1 MGKEKMSDD
10 IGETAR
16 RPSQSCQKNFKPW
29 IWALA
34 VMVLFTLG
42 WCVYEAQKRG
52 GYFGRFFKDQ
62 RGVQSA
68 LNTVAVPGS
77 ARSLQTSYHSI
88 IESVRPAVI
97 SIDAVR
103 QDQNANP
110 GDPIAN
116 YARIGSGVI
125 IDPRGYALSSMHV
138 VDGASSLKATVY
150 SPSGALEYP
159 IKIVKGDR
167 TSDLVLLRIQGDGP
181 FPHASLG
188 DSNSVRT
195 GDVVISI
202 GSPFG
207 FEQSVT
213 SGIISSR
220 NRTLNVGGMVY
231 ENLIQTDSSINKGS
245 SGGPLINAKGDVI
258 AINTA
263 IYSPDGAFSGISFAV
278 PINRSLDLLGGV
290 IDFQNEPPPVASGQ
304 LAAWSNTGRQIGNSY
319 RLADGQ
325 ILTPPHNYR
334 GTCTECHPQFRSP
347 EFVPNFLR
355 PGLVLPAAPGQL
367 AALSGTGKQIGNSYR
382 LPGGKVFTPPHKY
395 RGKCICCHPQ
405 LLQGFAPKNPN
416 TGQGPNQVWGQ
427 RRYLGP
433 GLGGGPWCPVAGPN
447 SISLGMTVSD
457 VDDVT
462 ANQNNMMRPGGVFV
476 LSLTPGMPADA
487 AGLQRGD
494 VITRIDGRKIQDSN
508 SFDQI
513 LGAKGGSSINL
524 VILRFGVRRT
534 VKVRMTQG
542 GAAQAM
548 AGTTPIKQP
557 TEFTWLG
564 TEIIPLPPGTGK
576 EGVYVAEAGGLL
588 GVAGIKQG
596 DIIKGINNTPVTDL
610 YSFINLSKKA
620 DIKKGFLL
628 DIIRSGNPLYITV
641 KG

>member
-10 IGETAR
+10 IGETAQ
-16 RPSQSCQKNFKPW
+16 RPSQSCPKNFKPW

-34 VMVLFTLG
+34 VMVLFTVG

-52 GYFGRFFKDQ
+52 GYFGRFFKGRTWEDKDQ
-62 RGVQSA
+62 RGVPSA
-68 LNTVAVPGS
+68 LNTAAVPGS

-110 GDPIAN
+110 GWPIAN
-116 YARIGSGVI
+116 YSRIGSGVI

-159 IKIVKGDR
+159 IKVVKGDR

-188 DSNSVRT
+188 DSNSIRT

-304 LAAWSNTGRQIGNSY
+304 LAAWSKTGRQIGNSY

-334 GTCTECHPQFRSP
+334 GTCTECHPQFLTP
-347 EFVPNFLR
+347 GFVPNFLR
-355 PGLVLPAAPGQL
+355 PGLVLPAAPGQ
-367 AALSGTGKQIGNSYR
+367 
-382 LPGGKVFTPPHKY
+382 
-395 RGKCICCHPQ
+395 
-405 LLQGFAPKNPN
+405 
-416 TGQGPNQVWGQ
+416 GPNQVWGQ

-433 GLGGGPWCPVAGPN
+433 GCAVAGPN
-447 SISLGMTVSD
+447 NISLGMTVSD
-457 VDDVT
+457 VDAVI
-462 ANQNNMMRPGGVFV
+462 AGQNNMMRPGGVFV
-476 LSLTPGMPADA
+476 TNVTPGMPADA

-494 VITRIDGRKIQDSN
+494 VIIRVEGRKIQDSN
-508 SFDQI
+508 SFRTI

-534 VKVRMTQG
+534 VKVRMTQR
-542 GAAQAM
+542 GAAQAV
-548 AGTTPIKQP
+548 AGTVIKQP

-564 TEIIPLPPGTGK
+564 TEIIPLPPGAGK
-576 EGVYVAEAGGLL
+576 TGVYVAEAGGLL
-588 GVAGIKQG
+588 GVAGVKQG
-596 DIIKGINNTPVTDL
+596 DIITRINNTPVTDL

-620 DIKKGFLL
+620 DTKKGFIL
-628 DIIRSGNPLYITV
+628 DVIRSGNPLFITV
-641 KG
+641 KDKIAQNQMTPTPPAQQVV